1 MGIER
6 IIKKD
11 GREYKPY
18 FFQNP
23 NNDPCDDCD
32 LSDDTG
38 NCTCN
43 ELCEDYDEDEF
54 GITIFKLIK
63 SDNTP

>member
-1 MGIER
+1 MSIER
-6 IIKKD
+6 IIKIGNKI
-11 GREYKPY
+11 YKPC
-18 FFQNP
+18 FSQNP

-43 ELCEDYDEDEF
+43 ELCEDFDKSEF
-54 GITIFKLIK
+54 GIAIFKLL
-63 SDNTP
+63 NNE